1 MVVQVD
7 GGDAGGQ
14 DVYHPDRHDAPVQPV
29 LLVEGAVAHLRP
41 VRREFSLRKEKG
53 GGRGGGPQN
62 NKKNLVEGIFTSF
75 QHTDSHSLRH
85 AHLYDGG

>member
-14 DVYHPDRHDAPVQPV
+14 DVYHPDSHDAPVQPV

-41 VRREFSLRKEKG
+41 VGRELSLRKEKG
-53 GGRGGGPQN
+53 GKKNTKQQ
-62 NKKNLVEGIFTSF
+62 KKNLVEGIFTSF